1 MKADPI
7 IASLAVLYLSHAT
20 VVRSPL
26 QEHNLLVGS
35 IFSGAMAMRT
45 SEGIQ
50 IVGGSMALRR
60 RAGRILDILR

>member
-1 MKADPI
+1 MKADLI
-7 IASLAVLYLSHAT
+7 TASLAGLYLIHAT

-35 IFSGAMAMRT
+35 IFSGAMRT

-50 IVGGSMALRR
+50 TVGGSMTLTR
-60 RAGRILDILR
+60 RAGISLTIVR